1 MLPLTLL
8 KNGFPVNCVPV
19 NNGHYRAHY
28 TCSYLRAFLIIAG
41 VISSFALTNSITF
54 CCNRGG
60 SVIFSNCK
68 FNIIRS
74 NSAELTANSFIIYIL
89 QCFSI
94 THVSI
99 LHSLYYNII
108 QFIIKKKLLKYTN
121 STPSGSLLVIRLLHH
136 FFPRVLLSPFID
148 KLQIPK

>member
-1 MLPLTLL
+1 SDLTKTQKLLLPLTRL
-8 KNGFPVNCVPV
+8 KNESPVNCFPI
-19 NNGHYRAHY
+19 NNGHYHAHY
-28 TCSYLRAFLIIAG
+28 TCSYRSAFLIIAG

-74 NSAELTANSFIIYIL
+74 NSAESTANSFIIKTL

-94 THVSI
+94 KHVSI

-108 QFIIKKKLLKYTN
+108 QFIIKKKLLKYTD
-121 STPSGSLLVIRLLHH
+121 STLSG
-136 FFPRVLLSPFID
+136 
-148 KLQIPK
+148 